1 MLTFLSWESVPSVKV
16 VMSSDNQSQSAHLQA
31 RQGGSAC
38 CLAGLCPQHSRAP
51 VRGTAGSVRTSGYIM
66 VLFSQNVKAEDTR
79 RNKVVYPLLDL
90 GVSAKDCLHIVVL
103 NFQKVLLFS
112 TALTFI

>member
-1 MLTFLSWESVPSVKV
+1 M
-16 VMSSDNQSQSAHLQA
+16 HLQA
-31 RQGGSAC
+31 HQGDSAW
-38 CLAGLCPQHSRAP
+38 CLAGLCPEHCVAP
-51 VRGTAGSVRTSGYIM
+51 VRGTAGSVRTSGYIT